1 MTQMFCGAHLPPIR
15 GWPNIALGSQ
25 QETRRN
31 TAHWNICSGV
41 NGDGG
46 DMVRV
51 HKDQTF
57 V

>member
-15 GWPNIALGSQ
+15 GWPNIALGST

-46 DMVRV
+46 DMVCV